1 MIAFL
6 WCSFHL
12 ASANLL
18 LDACSS
24 FHGSFFG
31 GHSFFCE
38 LTLGLLHLFVSLET
52 SITDVVVINNGS
64 SLGGGVEEPD
74 KEGHLD
80 KKVKRNEVKDEAD
93 VLIKNV
99 DNAKHNPV
107 SEPLSVVVFVV
118 TLKGEEAHEGRVC
131 NTEKASDVSRSKA
144 KGDHTYAEGK
154 RVAGNLLGGEASH
167 LFNLIHLS
175 KFNLTNLYTAL
186 T

>member
-18 LDACSS
+18 LEACSS

-31 GHSFFCE
+31 GHGFFCE
-38 LTLGLLHLFVSLET
+38 LALGLLHLFVGLET
-52 SITDVVVINNGS
+52 SITDVVVVDNGS

-80 KKVKRNEVKDEAD
+80 KVVKRNEAEDEAD

-107 SEPLSVVVFVV
+107 GEPLSVVAFAV
-118 TLKGEEAHEGRVC
+118 TFKGEEAHEGGVC

-144 KGDHTYAEGK
+144 KGDHADAEGK
-154 RVAGNLLGGEASH
+154 GVAGNLIGR
-167 LFNLIHLS
+167 
-175 KFNLTNLYTAL
+175 
-186 T
+186 